1 MSLEQLITGA
11 WTRNSRWLLL
21 LLPFTWLFA
30 GLSNLRRCYLQ
41 RRYQGQPYTAP
52 VVIVGNIS
60 VGGSGKTP
68 LIIAL
73 VAALK
78 QRGYSPGVVSRGY
91 SGNAAQY
98 PLSVTAATAVSES
111 GDEPLLIAML
121 AGCPVVVDANRSA
134 AVDYLLNHHQCN
146 LVLSDDGLQ
155 HYALH
160 RDIELVVVDGQ
171 RGLGNGRQLPSGPL
185 REKPQ
190 RLEQADLVVI
200 NGGRPD
206 QSLKGVELGSGCV
219 QQMSIKPTQFR
230 HLQSGRTEAIE
241 SWLESQ
247 ASADNRVHA
256 VAAIGN
262 PQRFAD
268 TLTAIGLAPTLHSFD
283 DHQTLVLEDLSYGDK
298 LPVIV
303 TAKDAVK
310 LRALPLEN
318 QAAVSQNIWVL
329 DIEAVIDSTFVDKLM
344 VKLKALKTP
353 S

>member
-111 GDEPLLIAML
+111 GDEPLLIATL

-190 RLEQADLVVI
+190 RLEQADMVVI
-200 NGGRPD
+200 NGQQAD
-206 QSLKGVELGSGCV
+206 QSITVSGL
-219 QQMSIKPTQFR
+219 QKMSIRPTQFR
-230 HLQSGRTEAIE
+230 HLQSGRRLAIE
-241 SWLESQ
+241 DWLESEPGT
-247 ASADNRVHA
+247 NREVHA

-268 TLTAIGLAPTLHSFD
+268 TLSQIGLAPILHRFD
-283 DHQTLVLEDLSYGDK
+283 DHQTMTLEDLVFADN

-303 TAKDAVK
+303 TAKDAIK
-310 LRALPLEN
+310 LE
-318 QAAVSQNIWVL
+318 QVAAVSENIWAV
-329 DIEAVIDSTFVDKLM
+329 DIEAVIDSSFVDKLV
-344 VKLKALKTP
+344 VKLEALKTP

>member
-21 LLPFTWLFA
+21 LLPFTWIFA
-30 GLSNLRRCYLQ
+30 SLSNLRRCYLQ

-111 GDEPLLIAML
+111 GDEPLLIATL
-121 AGCPVVVDANRSA
+121 ADCPVVVDANRRA
-134 AVDYLLNHHQCN
+134 AVDYLLDHHQCN

-190 RLEQADLVVI
+190 RLEQADMVVI
-200 NGGRPD
+200 NGQQAD
-206 QSLKGVELGSGCV
+206 QSITVSGL
-219 QQMSIKPTQFR
+219 QKMSIRPTQFR
-230 HLQSGRTEAIE
+230 HLQSGRRLAIE
-241 SWLESQ
+241 DWLESEPGT
-247 ASADNRVHA
+247 NREVHA

-268 TLTAIGLAPTLHSFD
+268 TLSQIGLAPILHRFD
-283 DHQTLVLEDLSYGDK
+283 DHQILSLDDLSFGDN
-298 LPVIV
+298 LPVVV
-303 TAKDAVK
+303 TAKDAIK
-310 LRALPLEN
+310 LE
-318 QAAVSQNIWVL
+318 QVAAVSENIWAV
-329 DIEAVIDSTFVDKLM
+329 DIEAVIDSSFVDKL
-344 VKLKALKTP
+344 VLKLEALKTP

>member
-11 WTRNSRWLLL
+11 WTRNSRWLVL

-111 GDEPLLIAML
+111 GDEPLLIATL
-121 AGCPVVVDANRSA
+121 ADCPVVVDANRRA
-134 AVDYLLNHHQCN
+134 AVDYLLDHHQCN

-190 RLEQADLVVI
+190 RLEQADMVVI
-200 NGGRPD
+200 NGQQAD
-206 QSLKGVELGSGCV
+206 QSITVSGL
-219 QQMSIKPTQFR
+219 QQMSIRPTQFR
-230 HLQSGRTEAIE
+230 HLESGRRLAIE
-241 SWLESQ
+241 DWLESEPGT
-247 ASADNRVHA
+247 NREVHA

-268 TLTAIGLAPTLHSFD
+268 TLTQIGLAPILHRFD
-283 DHQTLVLEDLSYGDK
+283 DHQILSLDDLSFGDN
-298 LPVIV
+298 LPVVV
-303 TAKDAVK
+303 TAKDAIK
-310 LRALPLEN
+310 LE
-318 QAAVSQNIWVL
+318 QVAAVSENIWAV
-329 DIEAVIDSTFVDKLM
+329 DIEAVIDSSFVDKL
-344 VKLKALKTP
+344 VIKLEALKTP

>member
-11 WTRNSRWLLL
+11 WTRNSRWLVL

-111 GDEPLLIAML
+111 GDEPLLIATL
-121 AGCPVVVDANRSA
+121 ADCPVVVDANRRA
-134 AVDYLLNHHQCN
+134 AVDYLLDHHQCN

-190 RLEQADLVVI
+190 RLEQADMVVI
-200 NGGRPD
+200 NGQQAD
-206 QSLKGVELGSGCV
+206 QSITVSGL
-219 QQMSIKPTQFR
+219 QQMSIRPTQFR
-230 HLQSGRTEAIE
+230 HLQSGRRLAIE
-241 SWLESQ
+241 DWLESEPGT
-247 ASADNRVHA
+247 NREVHA

-268 TLTAIGLAPTLHSFD
+268 TLT
-283 DHQTLVLEDLSYGDK
+283 
-298 LPVIV
+298 
-303 TAKDAVK
+303 
-310 LRALPLEN
+310 R
-318 QAAVSQNIWVL
+318 
-329 DIEAVIDSTFVDKLM
+329 
-344 VKLKALKTP
+344 
-353 S
+353 

>member
-11 WTRNSRWLLL
+11 WTRNSRWLVL

-98 PLSVTAATAVSES
+98 PMSVTAATAVSES
-111 GDEPLLIAML
+111 GDEPLLIATL
-121 AGCPVVVDANRSA
+121 ADCPVVVDANRRA
-134 AVDYLLNHHQCN
+134 AVDYLLDHHQCN

-190 RLEQADLVVI
+190 RLEQADMVVI
-200 NGGRPD
+200 NGQQAD
-206 QSLKGVELGSGCV
+206 QSITVSGL
-219 QQMSIKPTQFR
+219 QQMSIRPTQFR
-230 HLQSGRTEAIE
+230 HLESGRRLAIE
-241 SWLESQ
+241 DWLESEPGT
-247 ASADNRVHA
+247 NREVHA

-268 TLTAIGLAPTLHSFD
+268 TLTQIGLAPILHRFD
-283 DHQTLVLEDLSYGDK
+283 DHQILSLDDLSFGDN
-298 LPVIV
+298 LPVVV
-303 TAKDAVK
+303 TAKDAIK
-310 LRALPLEN
+310 LE
-318 QAAVSQNIWVL
+318 QVAAVSENIWAV
-329 DIEAVIDSTFVDKLM
+329 DIEAVIDSSFVDKLV
-344 VKLKALKTP
+344 VKLEALKTP

>member
-11 WTRNSRWLLL
+11 WTRNSRWLVL

-111 GDEPLLIAML
+111 GDEPLLIATL
-121 AGCPVVVDANRSA
+121 ADCPVVVDANRRA
-134 AVDYLLNHHQCN
+134 AVDYLLDHHQCN

-190 RLEQADLVVI
+190 RLEQADMVVI
-200 NGGRPD
+200 NGQQAD
-206 QSLKGVELGSGCV
+206 QSITVSGL
-219 QQMSIKPTQFR
+219 QQMSIRPTQFR
-230 HLQSGRTEAIE
+230 HLESGRRLAIE
-241 SWLESQ
+241 DWLESEPGT
-247 ASADNRVHA
+247 NREVHA

-268 TLTAIGLAPTLHSFD
+268 TLTQIGLAPILHRFD
-283 DHQTLVLEDLSYGDK
+283 DHQILSLDDLSFGDN
-298 LPVIV
+298 LPVVV
-303 TAKDAVK
+303 TAKDAIK
-310 LRALPLEN
+310 LE
-318 QAAVSQNIWVL
+318 QVAAVSENIWAV
-329 DIEAVIDSTFVDKLM
+329 DIEAVIDSSFVDKLV
-344 VKLKALKTP
+344 VKLEALKTP

>member
-11 WTRNSRWLLL
+11 WTRNSRWLVL

-111 GDEPLLIAML
+111 GDEPLLIATL
-121 AGCPVVVDANRSA
+121 ADCPVVVDANRRA
-134 AVDYLLNHHQCN
+134 AVDYLLDHHQCN

-190 RLEQADLVVI
+190 RLEQADMVVI
-200 NGGRPD
+200 NGQQAD
-206 QSLKGVELGSGCV
+206 QSITVSGL
-219 QQMSIKPTQFR
+219 QQMSIRPTQFR
-230 HLQSGRTEAIE
+230 HLESGRRLAIE
-241 SWLESQ
+241 DWLESEPGT
-247 ASADNRVHA
+247 NREVHA

-268 TLTAIGLAPTLHSFD
+268 TLTQIGLAPILHRFD
-283 DHQTLVLEDLSYGDK
+283 DHQILSLDDLSFGDN
-298 LPVIV
+298 LPVVV
-303 TAKDAVK
+303 TAKDAIK
-310 LRALPLEN
+310 LE
-318 QAAVSQNIWVL
+318 QVAAVSENIWAV
-329 DIEAVIDSTFVDKLM
+329 DIEAVIDSSFVDKL
-344 VKLKALKTP
+344 VLKLEALKTP

>member
-1 MSLEQLITGA
+1 MSLEQFITAA
-11 WTRNSRWLLL
+11 WARNSRWLLL
-21 LLPFTWLFA
+21 LVPLTWLFA
-30 GLSNLRRCYLQ
+30 GLSSLRRRYLQ
-41 RRYQGQPYTAP
+41 RRYQGQPYAAP

-73 VAALK
+73 VSALK

-91 SGNAAQY
+91 SGNAAHY

-111 GDEPLLIAML
+111 GDEPLLIATL
-121 AGCPVVVDANRSA
+121 ADCPVVIDANRSA
-134 AVDYLLNHHQCN
+134 AVDTLLKQHNCD

-160 RDIELVVVDGQ
+160 RDIELIVVDGQ

-185 REKPQ
+185 REKPR

-200 NGGRPD
+200 NGPQAN
-206 QSLKGVELGSGCV
+206 QSLAVSGL
-219 QQMSIKPTQFR
+219 QQMSIRPTQFR
-230 HLQSGRTEAIE
+230 HLQSGRRLAIE
-241 SWLESQ
+241 DWLESE
-247 ASADNRVHA
+247 AGTNREVHA

-268 TLTAIGLAPTLHSFD
+268 TLSQIGLGPILHRFD
-283 DHQTLVLEDLSYGDK
+283 DHRTLSLEDLVFADN

-303 TAKDAVK
+303 TAKDAIK
-310 LRALPLEN
+310 LEQVAD
-318 QAAVSQNIWVL
+318 VSENIWAL
-329 DIEAVIDSTFVDKLM
+329 DIEAVIDSSFVDKLV
-344 VKLKALKTP
+344 VKLEALKTP

>member
-11 WTRNSRWLLL
+11 WTRNSRWLVL

-111 GDEPLLIAML
+111 GDEPLLIATL

-190 RLEQADLVVI
+190 RLEQADMVVI
-200 NGGRPD
+200 NGQQAD
-206 QSLKGVELGSGCV
+206 QSITVSGL
-219 QQMSIKPTQFR
+219 QKMSIRPTQFR
-230 HLQSGRTEAIE
+230 HLQSGRRLAIE
-241 SWLESQ
+241 DWLESEPGT
-247 ASADNRVHA
+247 NREVHA

-268 TLTAIGLAPTLHSFD
+268 TLSQIGLAPILHRFD
-283 DHQTLVLEDLSYGDK
+283 DHQTMTLEDL
-298 LPVIV
+298 VF
-303 TAKDAVK
+303 A
-310 LRALPLEN
+310 
-318 QAAVSQNIWVL
+318 
-329 DIEAVIDSTFVDKLM
+329 DICR
-344 VKLKALKTP
+344 
-353 S
+353 

>member
-1 MSLEQLITGA
+1 LSLEQLITGA
-11 WTRNSRWLLL
+11 WTRNSRWLVL

-111 GDEPLLIAML
+111 GDEPLLIATL
-121 AGCPVVVDANRSA
+121 ADCPVVVDANRRA
-134 AVDYLLNHHQCN
+134 AVDYLLDHHQCN

-190 RLEQADLVVI
+190 RLEQADMVVI
-200 NGGRPD
+200 NGQQAD
-206 QSLKGVELGSGCV
+206 QSITVSGL
-219 QQMSIKPTQFR
+219 QQMSIRPTQFR
-230 HLQSGRTEAIE
+230 HLESGRRLAIE
-241 SWLESQ
+241 DWLESEPGT
-247 ASADNRVHA
+247 NREVHA

-268 TLTAIGLAPTLHSFD
+268 TLTQIGLAPILHRFD
-283 DHQTLVLEDLSYGDK
+283 DHQILSLDDLSFGDN
-298 LPVIV
+298 LPVVV
-303 TAKDAVK
+303 TAKDAIK
-310 LRALPLEN
+310 LE
-318 QAAVSQNIWVL
+318 QVAAVSENIWAV
-329 DIEAVIDSTFVDKLM
+329 DIEAVIDSSFVDKLV
-344 VKLKALKTP
+344 VKLEALKTP

>member
-1 MSLEQLITGA
+1 LSLEQLITGA
-11 WTRNSRWLLL
+11 WTRNSRWLVL

-111 GDEPLLIAML
+111 GDEPLLIATL
-121 AGCPVVVDANRSA
+121 ADCPVVVDANRRA
-134 AVDYLLNHHQCN
+134 AVDYLLDHHQCN

-190 RLEQADLVVI
+190 RLEQADMVVI
-200 NGGRPD
+200 NGQQAD
-206 QSLKGVELGSGCV
+206 QSITVSGL
-219 QQMSIKPTQFR
+219 QKMSIRPTQFR
-230 HLQSGRTEAIE
+230 HLQSGRRLAIE
-241 SWLESQ
+241 DWLESEPGT
-247 ASADNRVHA
+247 NREVHA

-268 TLTAIGLAPTLHSFD
+268 TLSQIGLAPILHRFD
-283 DHQTLVLEDLSYGDK
+283 DHQILSLDDLSFGDN
-298 LPVIV
+298 LPVVV
-303 TAKDAVK
+303 TAKDAIK
-310 LRALPLEN
+310 LE
-318 QAAVSQNIWVL
+318 QVAAVSENIWAV
-329 DIEAVIDSTFVDKLM
+329 DIEAVIDSSFVDKLV
-344 VKLKALKTP
+344 VKLEALKTP

>member
-11 WTRNSRWLLL
+11 WTRNSRWLVL

-111 GDEPLLIAML
+111 GDEPLLIATL
-121 AGCPVVVDANRSA
+121 ADCPVVVDANRRA
-134 AVDYLLNHHQCN
+134 AVDYLLDHHQCN

-190 RLEQADLVVI
+190 RLEQADMVVI
-200 NGGRPD
+200 NGQQAD
-206 QSLKGVELGSGCV
+206 QSITVSGL
-219 QQMSIKPTQFR
+219 QKMSIRPTQFR
-230 HLQSGRTEAIE
+230 HLQSGRRLAIE
-241 SWLESQ
+241 DWLESEPGT
-247 ASADNRVHA
+247 NREVHA

-268 TLTAIGLAPTLHSFD
+268 TLSQIGLAPILHRFD
-283 DHQTLVLEDLSYGDK
+283 DHQILSLDDLSFGDN
-298 LPVIV
+298 LPVVV
-303 TAKDAVK
+303 TAKDAIK
-310 LRALPLEN
+310 LE
-318 QAAVSQNIWVL
+318 QVAAVSENIWAV
-329 DIEAVIDSTFVDKLM
+329 DIEAVIDSSFVDKL
-344 VKLKALKTP
+344 VLKLEALNTP

>member
-21 LLPFTWLFA
+21 LLPFTWIFA
-30 GLSNLRRCYLQ
+30 SLSNLRRCYLQ

-111 GDEPLLIAML
+111 GDEPLLIATL
-121 AGCPVVVDANRSA
+121 ADCPVVVDANRRA
-134 AVDYLLNHHQCN
+134 AVDYLLDHHQCN

-190 RLEQADLVVI
+190 RLEQADMVVI
-200 NGGRPD
+200 NGQQAD
-206 QSLKGVELGSGCV
+206 QSITVSGL
-219 QQMSIKPTQFR
+219 QKMSIRPTQFR
-230 HLQSGRTEAIE
+230 HLQSGRRLAIE
-241 SWLESQ
+241 DWLESEPGT
-247 ASADNRVHA
+247 NREVHA

-268 TLTAIGLAPTLHSFD
+268 TLSQIGLAPILHRFD
-283 DHQTLVLEDLSYGDK
+283 DHQTLSLEDLVFGDN

-303 TAKDAVK
+303 TAKDAIK
-310 LRALPLEN
+310 LE
-318 QAAVSQNIWVL
+318 QVAAVSENIWAV
-329 DIEAVIDSTFVDKLM
+329 DIEAVIDSSFVDKLV
-344 VKLKALKTP
+344 VKLEALKTP

>member
-1 MSLEQLITGA
+1 LSLEQLITGA
-11 WTRNSRWLLL
+11 WTRNSRWLVL

-111 GDEPLLIAML
+111 GDEPLLIATL
-121 AGCPVVVDANRSA
+121 ADCPVVVDANRRA
-134 AVDYLLNHHQCN
+134 AVDYLLDHHQCN

-190 RLEQADLVVI
+190 RLEQADMVVI
-200 NGGRPD
+200 NGQQAD
-206 QSLKGVELGSGCV
+206 QSITVSGL
-219 QQMSIKPTQFR
+219 QQMSIRPTQFR
-230 HLQSGRTEAIE
+230 HLQSGRRLAIE
-241 SWLESQ
+241 DWLESEPGT
-247 ASADNRVHA
+247 NREVHA

-268 TLTAIGLAPTLHSFD
+268 TLSQIGLAPILHRFD
-283 DHQTLVLEDLSYGDK
+283 DHQILSLDDLSFGDN
-298 LPVIV
+298 LPVVV
-303 TAKDAVK
+303 TAKDAIK
-310 LRALPLEN
+310 LE
-318 QAAVSQNIWVL
+318 QVAAVSENIWAV
-329 DIEAVIDSTFVDKLM
+329 DIEAVIDSSFVDKL
-344 VKLKALKTP
+344 VLKLEALKTP

>member
-11 WTRNSRWLLL
+11 WTRNSRWLVL

-111 GDEPLLIAML
+111 GDEPLLIATL
-121 AGCPVVVDANRSA
+121 ADCPVVVDANRRA
-134 AVDYLLNHHQCN
+134 AVDYLLDHHQCN

-190 RLEQADLVVI
+190 RLEQADMVVI
-200 NGGRPD
+200 NGQQAD
-206 QSLKGVELGSGCV
+206 QSITVSGL
-219 QQMSIKPTQFR
+219 QKMSIRPTQFR
-230 HLQSGRTEAIE
+230 HLQSGRRLAIE
-241 SWLESQ
+241 DWLESEPGT
-247 ASADNRVHA
+247 NREVHA

-268 TLTAIGLAPTLHSFD
+268 TLTQIGLAPILHRFD
-283 DHQTLVLEDLSYGDK
+283 DHQILSLDDLSFGDN
-298 LPVIV
+298 LPVVV
-303 TAKDAVK
+303 TAKDAIK
-310 LRALPLEN
+310 LE
-318 QAAVSQNIWVL
+318 QVAAVSENIWAV
-329 DIEAVIDSTFVDKLM
+329 DIEAVIDSSFVDKLV
-344 VKLKALKTP
+344 VKLEALKTP

>member
-11 WTRNSRWLLL
+11 WTRNSRWLVL

-111 GDEPLLIAML
+111 GDEPLLIATL
-121 AGCPVVVDANRSA
+121 ADCPVVVDANRRA
-134 AVDYLLNHHQCN
+134 AVDYLLDHHQCN

-190 RLEQADLVVI
+190 RLEQADMVVI
-200 NGGRPD
+200 NGQQAD
-206 QSLKGVELGSGCV
+206 QSITVSGL
-219 QQMSIKPTQFR
+219 QKMSIRPTQFR
-230 HLQSGRTEAIE
+230 HLQSGRRLAIE
-241 SWLESQ
+241 DWLESEPGT
-247 ASADNRVHA
+247 NREVHA

-268 TLTAIGLAPTLHSFD
+268 TLSQIGLAPILHRFD
-283 DHQTLVLEDLSYGDK
+283 DHQILSLDDLSFGDN
-298 LPVIV
+298 LPVVV
-303 TAKDAVK
+303 TAKDAIK
-310 LRALPLEN
+310 LE
-318 QAAVSQNIWVL
+318 QVAAVSENIWAV
-329 DIEAVIDSTFVDKLM
+329 DIEAVIDSSFVDKL
-344 VKLKALKTP
+344 VLKLEALKTP

>member
-1 MSLEQLITGA
+1 LSLEQLITGA
-11 WTRNSRWLLL
+11 WTRNSRWLVL

-111 GDEPLLIAML
+111 GDEPLLIATL
-121 AGCPVVVDANRSA
+121 ADCPVVVDANRRA
-134 AVDYLLNHHQCN
+134 AVDYLLDHHQCN

-190 RLEQADLVVI
+190 RLEQADMVVI
-200 NGGRPD
+200 NGQQAD
-206 QSLKGVELGSGCV
+206 QSITVSGL
-219 QQMSIKPTQFR
+219 QKMSIRPTQFR
-230 HLQSGRTEAIE
+230 HLQSGRRLAIE
-241 SWLESQ
+241 DWLESEPGT
-247 ASADNRVHA
+247 NREVHA

-268 TLTAIGLAPTLHSFD
+268 TLSQIGLAPILHRFD
-283 DHQTLVLEDLSYGDK
+283 DHQILSLDDLSFGDN
-298 LPVIV
+298 LPVVV
-303 TAKDAVK
+303 TAKDAIK
-310 LRALPLEN
+310 LE
-318 QAAVSQNIWVL
+318 QVAAVSENIWAV
-329 DIEAVIDSTFVDKLM
+329 DIEAVIDSSFVDKL
-344 VKLKALKTP
+344 VLKLEALKTP

>member
-11 WTRNSRWLLL
+11 WTRNSRWLVL

-111 GDEPLLIAML
+111 GDEPLLIATL
-121 AGCPVVVDANRSA
+121 ADCPVVVDANRRA
-134 AVDYLLNHHQCN
+134 AVDYLLDHHQCN

-190 RLEQADLVVI
+190 RLEQADMVVI
-200 NGGRPD
+200 NGQQAD
-206 QSLKGVELGSGCV
+206 QSITVSGL
-219 QQMSIKPTQFR
+219 QQMSIRPTQFR
-230 HLQSGRTEAIE
+230 HLQSGRRLAIE
-241 SWLESQ
+241 DWLESEPGT
-247 ASADNRVHA
+247 NREVHA

-268 TLTAIGLAPTLHSFD
+268 TLTQIGLAPILHRFD
-283 DHQTLVLEDLSYGDK
+283 DHQILSLDDLSFGDN
-298 LPVIV
+298 LPVVV
-303 TAKDAVK
+303 TAKDAIK
-310 LRALPLEN
+310 LE
-318 QAAVSQNIWVL
+318 QVAAVSENIWAV
-329 DIEAVIDSTFVDKLM
+329 DIEAVIDSSFVDKL
-344 VKLKALKTP
+344 VLKLEALKTP

>member
-1 MSLEQLITGA
+1 LSLEQLITGA
-11 WTRNSRWLLL
+11 WTRNSRWLVL

-121 AGCPVVVDANRSA
+121 ADCPVVVDANRRA
-134 AVDYLLNHHQCN
+134 AVDYLLDHHQCN

-190 RLEQADLVVI
+190 RLEQADMVVI
-200 NGGRPD
+200 NGQQAD
-206 QSLKGVELGSGCV
+206 QSITVSGL
-219 QQMSIKPTQFR
+219 QQMSIRPTQFR
-230 HLQSGRTEAIE
+230 HLESGRRLAIE
-241 SWLESQ
+241 DWLESEPGT
-247 ASADNRVHA
+247 NREVHA

-268 TLTAIGLAPTLHSFD
+268 TLTQIGLAPILHRFD
-283 DHQTLVLEDLSYGDK
+283 DHQILSLDDLSFGDN
-298 LPVIV
+298 LPVVV
-303 TAKDAVK
+303 TAKDAIK
-310 LRALPLEN
+310 LE
-318 QAAVSQNIWVL
+318 QVAAVSENIWAV
-329 DIEAVIDSTFVDKLM
+329 DIEAVIDSSFVDKLV
-344 VKLKALKTP
+344 VKLEALKTP